1 MSYIL
6 IMILSFILG
15 ALCLPLLLFIRA
27 RIDDAWDNSNMTNM
41 YRLIAHIGAHPS
53 DFGKLQ
59 YPDGKKPFWYIN
71 KDELSDVVNSRP
83 NEK

>member
-27 RIDDAWDNSNMTNM
+27 RRDDSWDNSNMTNM

-59 YPDGKKPFWYIN
+59 YADGKKPFWYIN
-71 KDELSDVVNSRP
+71 KDELSDVVDSRP
-83 NEK
+83 ND